1 MLDTAYYA
9 MYSIRQ
15 SGVFPML
22 NGASEAIWIVN
33 LKKEY

>member
-1 MLDTAYYA
+1 

-15 SGVFPML
+15 SGVFL
-22 NGASEAIWIVN
+22 TENGASEEIWIVN